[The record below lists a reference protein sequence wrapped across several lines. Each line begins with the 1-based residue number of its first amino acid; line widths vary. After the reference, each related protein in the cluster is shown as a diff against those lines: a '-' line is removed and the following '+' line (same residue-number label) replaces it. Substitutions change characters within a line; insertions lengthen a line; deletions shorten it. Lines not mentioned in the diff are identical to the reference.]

1 MNNGEDIEPIYCV
14 CELNVCI
21 YFHGWFFGYCVLQQ
35 KIEKYIFFLLEHN
48 FDGENI
54 LC

>member
-21 YFHGWFFGYCVLQQ
+21 YVHGWFLDIV
-35 KIEKYIFFLLEHN
+35 FFN
-48 FDGENI
+48 RKWENI
-54 LC
+54 IFLHEHTF